1 MSKLIIKEI
10 IILDYNN
17 KKANRFSFQA
27 GSNLITSDSNEVGK
41 SSLIKSIYY
50 TLGANVSTFP
60 TGWQY
65 QRYIFQIK
73 ILIDIKEL
81 TIKRQDKIFTVQYDD
96 KIEIL
101 SSEKDYAAWFQNQV
115 GMQMQLQTTS
125 HEVLSL
131 AYMNAILT
139 PYFIDQ
145 DKSWSSFYKN
155 AIDNVSMYK
164 DQPKVIF
171 ENIFGL
177 SDIGL
182 QKLVSEKTQASEIKK
197 VLTLKISQI
206 DSVYKSYQA
215 QKQVTK
221 APAENIEKLKEEI
234 SDYLKITNE
243 LSKDIE
249 KYTERLSK
257 NKIALDIDNQDLDEL
272 KKLLTK
278 TDKRYKEVEFE
289 CSYCHSFLMR
299 EQSLTRLI
307 LSDNDFEIRA
317 RIHELNHK
325 IEEGKNKLSL
335 IELEIE
341 KLKKSY
347 LEYNFKIKDLKS
359 AVKIENFVNQKVL
372 SELDTLKIQQN
383 IEKTGIENS
392 ISAYMKEINALKKE
406 IREKKEVLNDSFE
419 VLKNSIAPEVG
430 TANLHDR
437 KFLDFTT
444 VKGTGTAVNKDLLAL
459 YLIYSEM
466 ISRHSEFK
474 FPLAMDSFIKN
485 EITDRNETRMFGAVK
500 EHFINLNHQTFFSVI
515 NKNLIHLDT
524 SSSHE
529 VKISKPMLNGESYIS
544 LQSRIIEI
552 DD

>member
-1 MSKLIIKEI
+1 MTKLIIKEI
-10 IILDYNN
+10 IILDYDNN
-17 KKANRFSFQA
+17 KANIFNFHA
-27 GSNLITSDSNEVGK
+27 GSNLITSDSNEAGK

-60 TGWQY
+60 TGWHY
-65 QRYIFQIK
+65 KRYIFQLKTIINK
-73 ILIDIKEL
+73 KEVI
-81 TIKRQDKIFTVQYDD
+81 IKRQDKIFTVQYDD
-96 KIEIL
+96 RKEIF
-101 SSEKDYAAWFQNQV
+101 SSEKDFAAWFQNQV
-115 GMQMQLQTTS
+115 GMQMLLQTTS
-125 HEVLSL
+125 QRVLSL

-155 AIDNVSMYK
+155 AIDNVGMYK

-171 ENIFGL
+171 ENVFGL
-177 SDIGL
+177 SDIEL
-182 QKLVSEKTQASEIKK
+182 QKLVSEKTQAIELKK
-197 VLTLKISQI
+197 SLTLKISQI

-215 QKQVTK
+215 QKKVAK

-257 NKIALDIDNQDLDEL
+257 NKISLDIDNQDLDEL
-272 KKLLTK
+272 KKLLIK

-289 CSYCHSFLMR
+289 CSYCHSFLTR

-317 RIHELNHK
+317 RIHELSHK
-325 IEEGKNKLSL
+325 IERDKNKLSL

-341 KLKKSY
+341 KLKRSY
-347 LEYNFKIKDLKS
+347 LEYNLKIKNLKS

-383 IEKTGIENS
+383 IEKTEIETS
-392 ISAYMKEINALKKE
+392 ISVHTKVINTLKRELNEKKE
-406 IREKKEVLNDSFE
+406 ILNDNFE
-419 VLKNSIAPEVG
+419 VLKNRITPEVG
-430 TANLHDR
+430 TSNLQDR
-437 KFLDFTT
+437 KFLDFTK
-444 VKGTGTAVNKDLLAL
+444 VRGTGTAVNKDLLAL

-466 ISRHSEFK
+466 ISKHSEFK
-474 FPLAMDSFIKN
+474 FPLALDSFIKN
-485 EITDRNETRMFGAVK
+485 EITDKNETKMFEAVQK
-500 EHFINLNHQTFFSVI
+500 HFINLDHQTFFSII

-529 VKISKPMLNGESYIS
+529 VKIGKRILNEESYIS
-544 LQSRIIEI
+544 LQSQIIEI